1 LIGAAFFAAAL
12 YFAATGIDS
21 KIESARSSLDSAH
34 QEMGVDWRAYS
45 KDIYAQAAR
54 EKKPIIIDFYAD
66 WCAPCKEL
74 DEKTFSTR
82 AVIDESKKF
91 IMIKVDL
98 TSAGDPQVEALRNK
112 HQAVGVPTLVY
123 LAPDGNEISKLRGT
137 GFETKEEMVEKM
149 KMALTVAGS

>member
-1 LIGAAFFAAAL
+1 MAFEPDAEHVV
-12 YFAATGIDS
+12 YFTFVPVGRRPDIRN
-21 KIESARSSLDSAH
+21 RSGRRICAVQS
-34 QEMGVDWRAYS
+34 GF
-45 KDIYAQAAR
+45 YAQAAR